1 MTARLLAAMVGH
13 RTRAVQQRAAEQH
26 RGEDESLERYI
37 RESKTMDTSSLWLM
51 AAPRGWLIVALA
63 AMTPWFVQG
72 APPSRLALAVG
83 GLLLAYR
90 ALNRVTGGMASLSGA
105 AIAAATVAP
114 FARASMSEEPAPAP
128 SMLLEPDRT
137 AEAPDGLI
145 AQATDVSF
153 RYRPEG
159 EPVLN
164 GCSLRIDRG
173 ARFLLEGQSGSGKTT
188 FASVLAGLNKPDSG
202 LLLVDG
208 LDRSVLGATGW
219 RKRVV
224 MAPQAHDNYLV
235 TGSLAFNLLMGREW
249 PADAT
254 ALAEAESL
262 CHELGLG
269 DLLRR
274 LPSGIHQVVGE
285 TGWQLS
291 QGERV
296 RVFLA
301 RALLQ
306 KPDLLVLDESFSAL
320 DPENVVR
327 SIHCVLNRAR
337 TVLAIAHT

>member
-1 MTARLLAAMVGH
+1 MVGH
-13 RTRAVQQRAAEQH
+13 RTRVVQQASQEQH
-26 RGEDESLERYI
+26 RSEDESLERYI
-37 RESKTMDTSSLWLM
+37 RESRSMDASSLWLT
-51 AAPRGWLIVALA
+51 AVPRGWLMVALA

-72 APPSRLALAVG
+72 APPSRLALGVG

-90 ALNRVTGGMASLSGA
+90 ALHRVTGGLSSLSGA
-105 AIAAATVAP
+105 AIAASALSPLIRGSAT
-114 FARASMSEEPAPAP
+114 EEAAPAP
-128 SMLLEPDRT
+128 SMVLAREPGGD
-137 AEAPDGLI
+137 APNDTVL
-145 AQATDVSF
+145 AQATDISF
-153 RYRPEG
+153 RYRSEG
-159 EPVLN
+159 EPVLS
-164 GCSLRIDRG
+164 GCSLRIERG

-208 LDRSVLGATGW
+208 LDRSVLGGSGW
-219 RKRVV
+219 RRRVV

-235 TGSLAFNLLMGREW
+235 TGSLAFNLLMGRQW
-249 PADAT
+249 PADAA
-254 ALAEAESL
+254 ALAEAESV

-274 LPSGIHQVVGE
+274 LPSGLHQIVGE

-306 KPDLLVLDESFSAL
+306 NPELLVLDESFSAL

-327 SIHCVLNRAR
+327 SIHCVLNRAK